1 LPVLSNVKLSTDRGR
16 LKLSATDLEIGINC
30 WVGAKVEEEGATTV
44 PARLFIDLI
53 NSLPPE
59 RIDMELVVRTQTL
72 NIKCAR
78 YEANIKG
85 IDAEE
90 FPPVPTLEE
99 VMARFDVKSF
109 RLEPE
114 ALRRMTEQ
122 VVFAASTDESR
133 PILTGVLT
141 EFDGSRLTMA
151 AADGF
156 RLSVRSEE
164 LSEATEEPQS
174 IIIPARALK
183 ELSRISLGEE
193 NPIEMSITP
202 SRAQVLFHT
211 SKAELVSQII
221 EGSFPDYNQI
231 IPKSYLTRTVIST
244 SDFLKATRTASIFA
258 RSEANIVRLRIV
270 PGEELTPGYMTIV
283 ATSAELGDNV
293 TEIDADVSG
302 EGIEIAFNVKYLI
315 DVLSVLGTEK
325 MALETTTPTSPGVIK
340 PIGEEE
346 FVHVV
351 MPMHLGPR

>member
-16 LKLSATDLEIGINC
+16 LKLSATDLEIGINF
-30 WVGAKVEEEGATTV
+30 WVEARVEEEGAITV
-44 PARLFIDLI
+44 PALLFVSFVR
-53 NSLPPE
+53 NLPPE
-59 RIDMELVVRTQTL
+59 RIDMELFGRTQTL
-72 NIKCAR
+72 QIKCAR
-78 YEANIKG
+78 YKANIKG

-99 VMARFDVKSF
+99 IRAEGDVKSF
-109 RLEPE
+109 ELEPE
-114 ALRRMTEQ
+114 TLRRMTEQ
-122 VVFAASTDESR
+122 VVFAASKDEYYNY
-133 PILTGVLT
+133 ILTGVLT
-141 EFDGSRLTMA
+141 EFEGSRLTMVA
-151 AADGF
+151 SDGF

-174 IIIPARALK
+174 IIIPARALR

-193 NPIEMSITP
+193 NPIEMIITP
-202 SRAQVLFHT
+202 HRAQVLFHT

-244 SDFLKATRTASIFA
+244 SDFLKATKTASIFA
-258 RSEANIVRLRIV
+258 REEANVVRLRIV
-270 PGEELTPGYMTIV
+270 QGEELTPGYMTIV

-293 TEIDADVSG
+293 TEIDALVSG
-302 EGIEIAFNVKYLI
+302 EEIEIAFNVKYLI

-325 MALETTTPTSPGVIK
+325 MALETTSPTSPGVIR

-351 MPMHLGPR
+351 MPMHLTP